1 MPSVGTFPRDLD
13 TQAKGSFKNYVDK
26 FLAYFDHLPPSVG
39 IFQLMNFDKKSTFLD
54 YLPLSSRKRSL

>member
-26 FLAYFDHLPPSVG
+26 FLAFLTFADSFYLIKVDILGLSTHL
-39 IFQLMNFDKKSTFLD
+39 FL
-54 YLPLSSRKRSL
+54 